1 MERCPNCKARY
12 SDGEN
17 CRRCGMEFKWL
28 LSIQENASTL
38 RLTIIQTLVDGDHTQ
53 ARKLVQQHQQLI
65 KDPLIDSIAIFLESR
80 L

>member
-28 LSIQENASTL
+28 LSIQESALTL
-38 RLTIIQTLVDGDHTQ
+38 RLRIIKALINEDQTQ